1 MWLLNVCKA
10 KVIQRHI
17 WLEVDTLA
25 SLKVTQE
32 KLQRFNVLPS
42 HACTKFF
49 AFVYIGGTSSLT
61 C

>member
-1 MWLLNVCKA
+1 MWLLNVSKA

-17 WLEVDTLA
+17 WLEVATLA

-32 KLQRFNVLPS
+32 KLPRFNVLPS

>member
-1 MWLLNVCKA
+1 MWLLNVSKA

-17 WLEVDTLA
+17 WLEVAILA
-25 SLKVTQE
+25 SFKVTQE

-49 AFVYIGGTSSLT
+49 AFVSVVGHQV
-61 C
+61 